1 MSKEAPD
8 FESSMKRLEEIVS
21 RLENDNV
28 PLEES
33 IALYE
38 EGVKIGR
45 KCREIMDNADRKIRE
60 LSGEQKDQVRKI
72 EKDKE

>member
-1 MSKEAPD
+1 MSKKAPD

-45 KCREIMDNADRKIRE
+45 KCREILDSADRKIKE
-60 LSGEQKDQVRKI
+60 LSEERKDQVQKS
-72 EKDKE
+72 ETDKE